1 MQLWRSRGR
10 FPKHL
15 GAQCNAFPLLLDGR
29 VTSGRDLPKHAAE
42 GAKSDLELRRIWL
55 VLLVLLLPAT
65 PFAQVPN
72 RAPVSKTS
80 KTQVVMLGT
89 GTPGFDIARSGPATA
104 IVVNG
109 MAYLVDFGAGVMRRA
124 QGAYEKGVAA
134 LNPPDIHVVFL
145 THLHQDHTTGYADL
159 IYSPL
164 DRKGPLEVYGPE
176 GIRHMT
182 EHLID
187 AYTVRRPLSRRGN
200 PDVQVNVHQITAG
213 VVYKD
218 NNVTV
223 TAFPVKHR
231 DNIAFGYRFQ
241 TADRSIVISGDTS
254 PAESIV
260 ENCNGCDVLIHEAYS
275 MFTYNSAT
283 PEDQGNIR
291 ALHTSS
297 VELAGIARRARPG
310 LLILYHRS
318 ALGRAPRGNPEDVLL
333 KEIRSLYPGKVVTG
347 HDLDV
352 Y

>member
-1 MQLWRSRGR
+1 MRAGTR
-10 FPKHL
+10 
-15 GAQCNAFPLLLDGR
+15 
-29 VTSGRDLPKHAAE
+29 SGRT
-42 GAKSDLELRRIWL
+42 WL
-55 VLLVLLLPAT
+55 FSSIVLLVALPPAIGV
-65 PFAQVPN
+65 AQRPDRAAVPK
-72 RAPVSKTS
+72 AS

-109 MAYLVDFGAGVMRRA
+109 TAYLVDFGAGVMRRA

-134 LNPPDIHVVFL
+134 LHPPEIRIAFL

-164 DRKGPLEVYGPE
+164 DRRKGPLEVYGPE

-182 EHLID
+182 EHLLQ
-187 AYTVRRPLSRRGN
+187 AYSVRRPLSRRGN
-200 PDVQVNVHQITAG
+200 PDVQVNAHDITPG

-231 DNIAFGYRFQ
+231 DNIAYGYRFQ

-260 ENCNGCDVLIHEAYS
+260 ENCNGCDVLIHETYS
-275 MFTYNSAT
+275 MFVYNAAT
-283 PEDQGNIR
+283 PENQAAMK

-297 VELAGIARRARPG
+297 VELAEIAGRARPG
-310 LLILYHRS
+310 LLILYHRTG
-318 ALGRAPRGNPEDVLL
+318 LGGAPRGNPEDVLL
-333 KEIRSLYPGKVVTG
+333 KEIRALYRGKVVTG
-347 HDLDV
+347 HDLEI

>member
-1 MQLWRSRGR
+1 MRAGTRSRR
-10 FPKHL
+10 TW
-15 GAQCNAFPLLLDGR
+15 LLSL
-29 VTSGRDLPKHAAE
+29 
-42 GAKSDLELRRIWL
+42 I
-55 VLLVLLLPAT
+55 VLLVALLPT
-65 PFAQVPN
+65 IGVAQRPN
-72 RAPVSKTS
+72 RAAVTTTS

-89 GTPGFDIARSGPATA
+89 GTPGFDIDRSGPATA

-109 MAYLVDFGAGVMRRA
+109 TAYLVDFGAGVMRRA
-124 QGAYEKGVAA
+124 QGAYEKGVVA
-134 LNPPDIHVVFL
+134 LHPPDIRVAFL

-164 DRKGPLEVYGPE
+164 DRRKGPLEVYGPE

-182 EHLID
+182 EHLLQ
-187 AYTVRRPLSRRGN
+187 AYSVRRPLSRRGN
-200 PDVQVNVHQITAG
+200 PDVQVNAHDITPG

-231 DNIAFGYRFQ
+231 DNIAYGYRFQ

-260 ENCNGCDVLIHEAYS
+260 ENCNGCDVLVHEAYS
-275 MFTYNSAT
+275 MFAYNAAA
-283 PEDQGNIR
+283 PENQ
-291 ALHTSS
+291 AAMKPMHTSS
-297 VELAGIARRARPG
+297 VELAEIARRARPK

-318 ALGRAPRGNPEDVLL
+318 SLGGAPRGNPEEVLL
-333 KEIRSLYPGKVVTG
+333 NEIRALYRGKVVTG
-347 HDLDV
+347 HDLDI

>member
-1 MQLWRSRGR
+1 VLAS
-10 FPKHL
+10 L
-15 GAQCNAFPLLLDGR
+15 LSATALAQR
-29 VTSGRDLPKHAAE
+29 
-42 GAKSDLELRRIWL
+42 
-55 VLLVLLLPAT
+55 
-65 PFAQVPN
+65 PN
-72 RAPVSKTS
+72 RAPVSNTS
-80 KTQVVMLGT
+80 KTQIVMLGT
-89 GTPGFDIARSGPATA
+89 GTPGFDINRSGPATA

-109 MAYLVDFGAGVMRRA
+109 RAYLVDFGAGVMRRA

-134 LNPPDIHVVFL
+134 LNPSDIRVAFL

-164 DRKGPLEVYGPE
+164 DRRKGALEVYGPE

-182 EHLID
+182 EHLIE
-187 AYTVRRPLSRRGN
+187 AYKVRRPVFRRGN
-200 PDVQVNVHQITAG
+200 PDVQVNVHEITPG

-218 NNVTV
+218 NNVSV

-231 DNIAFGYRFQ
+231 DNVAYGYRFQ
-241 TADRSIVISGDTS
+241 TADRSVVISGDTS

-275 MFTYNSAT
+275 LFTYKSAT
-283 PEDQGNIR
+283 PEDQVNIR

-297 VELAGIARRARPG
+297 IELAEIARRARPG

-318 ALGRAPRGNPEDVLL
+318 ALGGAPHGNPEDVLL
-333 KEIRSLYPGKVVTG
+333 KEIQAIYRGKVVTG
-347 HDLDV
+347 HDLDI